1 MVIMR
6 SALLSV
12 TSSGLLT
19 DVSTYHAKM
28 RMSRMVG
35 KQTNA
40 AVPSDA
46 IMSNITTTTQNMITF
61 NEYATREVLIYI

>member
-1 MVIMR
+1 
-6 SALLSV
+6 
-12 TSSGLLT
+12 
-19 DVSTYHAKM
+19 
-28 RMSRMVG
+28 MVG

-61 NEYATREVLIYI
+61 NEYATREVLIYT